1 MPINTKP
8 IYTDSTGLE
17 WRTFEDWM
25 ELPAERMIPAD
36 LAIRTASM
44 ALTPERLIQAH
55 NEIKEELNKG
65 DIVKACGMFDQ
76 LQKRLADIPD
86 EALLQQ
92 LALVY
97 ILHPDENPNEYKPS
111 FQRMKLALWQSDED
125 AMFFFIILAVKHI
138 TTLSNISDDV
148 IRMRILQRS
157 LMESTEANEKSI
169 FPLSE
174 TTLMSS

>member
-1 MPINTKP
+1 MIATKP
-8 IYTDSTGLE
+8 IYTDASGLE
-17 WRTFEDWM
+17 WLTYEDWL

-44 ALTPERLIQAH
+44 GLTAERLIQAH
-55 NEIKEELNKG
+55 KEIKDELNKG

-76 LQKRLADIPD
+76 LQTRIKDIPD

-97 ILHPDENPNEYKPS
+97 ILHPDENPTEYKPS

-125 AMFFFIILAVKHI
+125 ARFFFIQLAVKHI

-157 LMESTEANEKSI
+157 LMESNEETQSI
-169 FPLSE
+169 FPLAE
-174 TTLMSS
+174 TGLMTS